1 MFENR
6 VTPNRQLTVCY
17 HSIVCLS
24 TKHFLQS
31 CIRPMSYTW
40 DFAFIRFISVR
51 SRGPKLRKGRDGAS
65 RSPWTTRTKRYTVKF
80 VTNYQIRV
88 LRSFVSCESRGLEG
102 QKRDLLY
109 GEPLNGFILC
119 GLHNIGDEI
128 HAVSFSLS

>member
-1 MFENR
+1 M
-6 VTPNRQLTVCY
+6 
-17 HSIVCLS
+17 
-24 TKHFLQS
+24 
-31 CIRPMSYTW
+31 
-40 DFAFIRFISVR
+40 
-51 SRGPKLRKGRDGAS
+51 
-65 RSPWTTRTKRYTVKF
+65 KF

-88 LRSFVSCESRGLEG
+88 LRSFVSCECQGLEG